1 MEPATEAGMT
11 ALLWI
16 VMIGAYALAIWIWT
30 SECGKQF
37 PKHRRGRLA
46 RKIMPIGT
54 RASIES
60 GLGGL
65 DNVQS

>member
-1 MEPATEAGMT
+1 MT

-16 VMIGAYALAIWIWT
+16 VMIGAYALSIWIWT

-37 PKHRRGRLA
+37 PKRRRGRFA
-46 RKIMPIGT
+46 RTTMSSGT
-54 RASIES
+54 RASLES

-65 DNVQS
+65 VNVQS